1 MKRRMWGILLS
12 LIMVVSLLPMTA
24 FAESENQETNPE
36 SIIEETLEGNEAEGI
51 AEGAMEGAPVE
62 SAGETNEGTESTV
75 ENAAEVPTEE
85 QSEVPSNEN
94 SEGITV
100 GGTEI
105 SDIDAEEC
113 IHDEKSEPI
122 PEESE
127 ESVAEGS
134 TEDSSEDMMENTSES
149 IEENSVEGKMDGM
162 PEEESTAEVPSVD
175 ESTNDEVILPETE
188 AVNGVSDSEYVKS
201 YDHIDVK
208 VDGAYS
214 INVDGTT
221 YNIKGTLD
229 ADSIKVVF
237 KTSGGETE
245 YDGFS
250 ATRSE
255 GSKTEYS
262 LKVGSNENIFEKISW
277 GSASYTMTNVYVSAR
292 ILLSN
297 VPAILAD
304 ILPKMEGGQYYEDI
318 VSMQYAGMQECTG
331 GRGMRSEG
339 NNGTP
344 TGLDLYITAQGAG
357 VYLTKGKLAIQKVIV
372 DEGGTAVADDTAFTF
387 TIKGND
393 TDNTYSNTVTVKGG
407 ETLTLKDIP
416 AGSYTITETQ
426 QTGYAIRSID
436 GEATT
441 NYSKNY
447 TVVAKNDDAIPVAT
461 FTNTKLTEQSSL
473 NIKKTASGLAEG
485 STYPNPTISIY
496 ATDEAGYKLDDE
508 PIWSGSLETNGDTLY
523 LTPLLKEGTYLVEEN
538 GAQVEGYDCVT
549 SLTVNENGAAYPNS
563 GMLFNVSGSQKTYS
577 ITVNNQYSESKPPV
591 PIQEETISVS
601 VEKIWDDGESADR
614 PESVEVQLYCNDDA
628 YGNAVILNED
638 NNWAY
643 TWNELDQ
650 DAVWTVD
657 EVNVPEEYEK
667 DVSHD
672 GNDWMITN
680 TKTEDEPIT
689 TPTPEPTET
698 PEPTVTPKPSVT
710 PQPTTTPK
718 TTVTPKLTSQVPK
731 TGDDNNV
738 AVWVALACVA
748 VAGVLFIIWN
758 KKGSGKQ

>member
-36 SIIEETLEGNEAEGI
+36 NVIEETLGGTEENEAESI
-51 AEGAMEGAPVE
+51 AEGTMEGTPVE
-62 SAGETNEGTESTV
+62 SAGESNEGIESTI
-75 ENAAEVPTEE
+75 ENVAEVPTEE

-100 GGTEI
+100 GGAEI
-105 SDIDAEEC
+105 SDTGAEES
-113 IHDEKSEPI
+113 IPDEKSEPI

-127 ESVAEGS
+127 ERVSEGA
-134 TEDSSEDMMENTSES
+134 SEDVMENTPES
-149 IEENSVEGKMDGM
+149 IEENSVEGEMDGT
-162 PEEESTAEVPSVD
+162 PEEESKTEVPSAD
-175 ESTNDEVILPETE
+175 KSTNDEVILPETE
-188 AVNGVSDSEYVKS
+188 AANGVSVDRGSS

-229 ADSIKVVF
+229 AGSIKVVF
-237 KTSGGETE
+237 KTSDGEKE
-245 YDGFS
+245 YSGFS

-262 LKVGSNENIFEKISW
+262 LKVGREDNILGKISW
-277 GSASYTMTNVYVSAR
+277 GNVPYTMTNVYVSGR

-304 ILPKMEGGQYYEDI
+304 ILPKTEGGQYYEEI
-318 VSMQYAGMQECTG
+318 VSMQYAGVQECTG

-339 NNGTP
+339 NDGTP

-372 DEGGTAVADDTAFTF
+372 NEGGTAIADDTAFTF
-387 TIKGND
+387 TIKGNG

-538 GAQVEGYDCVT
+538 GAQVEGHDCVT
-549 SLTVNENGAAYPNS
+549 SLTVDENGTVLPNS
-563 GMLFNVSGSQKTYS
+563 GMIFNVSGSQKTYS

-601 VEKIWDDGESADR
+601 VEKIWDDDEAADR

-628 YGNAVILNED
+628 YGDAVILNED
-638 NNWAY
+638 NNWVY

-657 EVNVPEEYEK
+657 EVNVPEGYEK

-718 TTVTPKLTSQVPK
+718 ITVTSQVPK

-738 AVWVALACVA
+738 AVWGALVCVA
-748 VAGVLFIIWN
+748 VAGVLFVIWN